1 MARARFHRPGLAS
14 QSPSILWLSRSA
26 RTIAHSHARAR
37 RAPCVKLP
45 VTHSAQAIKNTANQ
59 HLVRYALHDARGLT
73 DFVVAFAV
81 LRKSCGHAPRRM
93 LATELLP
100 PAPSLTTISVRN
112 RLSFSWA
119 SKASRRSPAASSADL
134 APAVSHYFP
143 FSGSNVALSLA
154 PIGVEL
160 RAAMGRVQ
168 GEHNA

>member
-81 LRKSCGHAPRRM
+81 LRKSCGHAPPNVGHRV
-93 LATELLP
+93 ATTGAFAYNDQRSE
-100 PAPSLTTISVRN
+100 SLVI
-112 RLSFSWA
+112 LM
-119 SKASRRSPAASSADL
+119 D
-134 APAVSHYFP
+134 
-143 FSGSNVALSLA
+143 
-154 PIGVEL
+154 VE
-160 RAAMGRVQ
+160 GK
-168 GEHNA
+168 